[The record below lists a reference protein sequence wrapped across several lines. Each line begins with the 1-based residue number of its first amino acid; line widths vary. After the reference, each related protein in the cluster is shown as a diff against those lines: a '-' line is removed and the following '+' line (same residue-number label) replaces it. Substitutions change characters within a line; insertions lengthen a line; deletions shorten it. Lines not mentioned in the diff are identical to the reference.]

1 MQSCPTSALTRS
13 GILKEAIR
21 IADESGINALSM
33 RRLAENLGVKAMSL
47 YHHIQDKD
55 TLITSMVD
63 EVIAKIPDECDASD
77 WKEAMRNRM
86 GSAYHILVL
95 HPWVTMELLS
105 RMNTGAGV
113 LNYFDN
119 TLGCLVN
126 AGFSIE
132 DADHAM
138 NAINSHLY
146 GFTLQE
152 LNHPFEA
159 NEYAEAAEHYIDR
172 IPAEQFPH
180 LNRLATSVM
189 TRQYDGIDSF
199 EFGLDILLDG
209 LDRMKNSR
217 TG

>member
-21 IADESGINALSM
+21 IADESGIDALSM

-189 TRQYDGIDSF
+189 SRQYDGIDSF